1 MWMLVRMGRPRFKA
15 KEVTEILQMHLNDT
29 PADPRTLRPEVPAG
43 LAEIILACLSKHRA
57 QRPSTAVDLDRWLM
71 RVRV

>member
-1 MWMLVRMGRPRFKA
+1 MMYEMFTGQCPFKA
-15 KEVTEILQMHLNDT
+15 RDVAEIMQMHLNDT
-29 PADPRTLRPEVPAG
+29 PADPRTLRPEIPAA

-57 QRPSTAVDLDRWLM
+57 QRPSSAVDLDRWLM